1 MGVDCM
7 AVYNI
12 LHVKVRTG
20 RKSANQLD
28 TCSRCMTHNSTT
40 NQKSRF
46 SVLAIGAHNAS
57 MEGRRG
63 GPTRVE
69 AVRPITEARWPRTPP
84 ASNHRPTRNRRVPS
98 HLRPA
103 ISATNRRRA
112 YIACTPCMSL
122 PNLRFLDPHFP
133 HAFTTR
139 LVGWLLLVLV
149 EVSL

>member
-1 MGVDCM
+1 MQP
-7 AVYNI
+7 VYDPQFND
-12 LHVKVRTG
+12 
-20 RKSANQLD
+20 KSKEPIFG
-28 TCSRCMTHNSTT
+28 SRHRGPQCFNGGEERRAH
-40 NQKSRF
+40 KSG
-46 SVLAIGAHNAS
+46 SSSAHNRSTLA
-57 MEGRRG
+57 
-63 GPTRVE
+63 
-69 AVRPITEARWPRTPP
+69 AHLPP
-84 ASNHRPTRNRRVPS
+84 SNHRPTRNRRVPS
-98 HLRPA
+98 HRRPA

>member
-69 AVRPITEARWPRTPP
+69 AVRPITEARWPRTSRHPIIALHVIVASPHTFGRPSPP
-84 ASNHRPTRNRRVPS
+84 PTAGVHTLHAPRACPFQIFASSIPIFRMHSQPGW
-98 HLRPA
+98 
-103 ISATNRRRA
+103 
-112 YIACTPCMSL
+112 
-122 PNLRFLDPHFP
+122 
-133 HAFTTR
+133 
-139 LVGWLLLVLV
+139 LVGCC
-149 EVSL
+149 